1 MKKPLPI
8 ILIIVVAILLIG
20 GCNSYNGMNGARL
33 DVDNKWAQV
42 QSAYQRRA
50 DLIPNLV
57 STVKGAAD
65 FEKSTYVQVAQA
77 RAGSLVN
84 ATKVP
89 AESLTA
95 EKLAEIQK
103 ANAEAQQAMRMAINV
118 AIERY
123 PDLKA
128 TQNFSDLQ
136 TQLEGTENRINLS
149 RNEFNQTVRDYNAKV
164 SNFPAKLYAGVFG
177 FKERAM
183 FQSDAG
189 ADKAP
194 KVQF

>member
-1 MKKPLPI
+1 MKKALPVII
-8 ILIIVVAILLIG
+8 ILVLIIGMG
-20 GCNSYNGMNGARL
+20 GCSYNGMNGSRL

-77 RAGSLVN
+77 RAGSLVQ

-89 AESLTA
+89 AESLTP

-103 ANAEAQQAMRMAINV
+103 ANAEAQQAMRMAINIAV
-118 AIERY
+118 ERY

-136 TQLEGTENRINLS
+136 TQLEGTENRINQS

-164 SNFPAKLYAGVFG
+164 TNFPGNMLAGIFG
-177 FKERAM
+177 FKKRDM